1 MLRNFILAL
10 GGFAFVSGL
19 IALFAGTFPPAF
31 VLVFWGVLLIVGTVY
46 ERVRYKPVEAVA
58 PAGNWVRTEERF
70 IDDETGQPVTVYMD
84 PETGERKYVHD

>member
-10 GGFAFVSGL
+10 GGFAFVGGL
-19 IALFAGTFPPAF
+19 IALFAGTFSPAF

-58 PAGNWVRTEERF
+58 PTGNWVRTEERF

-84 PETGERKYVHD
+84 PETGERKYVRD